1 MGMNI
6 PSDRII
12 RIVDKLVE
20 HATEMER
27 SQLRSFGYRERI
39 AIERLLFLIL
49 KDICSIRLHYGL
61 QGLTEV
67 HRLALLD
74 VVKNRDVASELNRL
88 ITRVFELRVFLYS
101 LSSANPYVQGDAI
114 SRVEMTKRSV
124 VNFIAKELHKIAA
137 LAKELG
143 FEQAAA

>member
-1 MGMNI
+1 MGMNT

-12 RIVDKLVE
+12 RSSDKLME
-20 HATEMER
+20 HAAEVER

-39 AIERLLFLIL
+39 AIERLLFLII
-49 KDICSIRLHYGL
+49 KDICSTKLQYSL

-67 HRLALLD
+67 HRLALLYF
-74 VVKNRDVASELNRL
+74 VKNRDVGSELNRL

-114 SRVEMTKRSV
+114 SRVALTKRSV
-124 VNFIAKELHKIAA
+124 VKFTAKELRKIAA
-137 LAKELG
+137 LAMELG
-143 FEQAAA
+143 VEQ